1 VSTHQD
7 SCRRSIAP
15 EKKIAQVQVT
25 EILNVQKNH
34 DRFHPSR
41 SELREW
47 YLVADAEQRL
57 EIQTIG
63 RKLNDVYCE
72 EMGFDKAESGEVAIV
87 PTPIDYRSDRVSL
100 SKSEF
105 EEMRRAIAPRD
116 TPTRIPEMTR

>member
-47 YLVADAEQRL
+47 YLVAD
-57 EIQTIG
+57 
-63 RKLNDVYCE
+63 
-72 EMGFDKAESGEVAIV
+72 SGQKQVIEAIV
-87 PTPIDYRSDRVSL
+87 GLVIFVNS
-100 SKSEF
+100 
-105 EEMRRAIAPRD
+105 
-116 TPTRIPEMTR
+116 